1 MAVESSCMTF
11 IKYREIFPRRVHKWM
26 KMSEDWYTVPFLQ
39 AIASQEVK
47 WAAIKENM
55 SLA

>member
-39 AIASQEVK
+39 VIASQEIK